1 MASSIITGAS
11 SSLEQF
17 TSRARPKI
25 SIDLDGQQT
34 GLVNSYTTG
43 DCIQGTVTITADHD
57 IRFDDVDITFEG
69 TSRTSV
75 ERVTMPGRTGAAQT
89 FLRLRQPI
97 EPTAYPT
104 PRVFEPGRTY
114 QFPFTFVVPDRL
126 LPHACSHKKTNLHV
140 ERSHTLLPPSLG
152 DPMLASNGKTLLDDL
167 APTMCCIAYLVRA
180 SVTHRPSADAD
191 RKTLASTGKK
201 VRILP
206 AVDEEPPLNIA
217 DNEDVYTLRKEK
229 SVKRGLMRGK
239 MGRLVVA
246 AAQPKP
252 LQLSAP
258 GEASDSDSVSS
269 AATVHL
275 RFDPVAGEAP
285 PRLGSIW
292 TKLRVSTFYSAEPW
306 GDYPS
311 HICPMVW
318 GHMGRGCYTET
329 VPLST
334 MCVASAQWKK
344 HCAGGASLGRCDSR
358 QSSSSEESLT
368 GPSACFAGRTYYTA
382 SVVVPITLPKNKAF
396 VPTFHSC
403 LTSRVYALDLSVSYH
418 TPNATILTP
427 TASLRVPIQLTCRPR
442 AVERVKAQVEISPEE
457 VDAEFFTPRSVST
470 PAPETVVVAEQE
482 QTHAPPEYS
491 AIRAPDRPGVR
502 AC

>member
-11 SSLEQF
+11 SSLEPF
-17 TSRARPKI
+17 TSRARPKVT
-25 SIDLDGQQT
+25 IDLDGQKN

-75 ERVTMPGRTGAAQT
+75 ERVTMPGRTGATQT

-97 EPTAYPT
+97 ELTAYPT

-126 LPHACSHKKTNLHV
+126 LPHACSHKKTNVHV

-167 APTMCCIAYLVRA
+167 APNMCCIAYVVRA
-180 SVTHRPSADAD
+180 SVTHRPSVDAE

-201 VRILP
+201 IRIIP

-217 DNEDVYTLRKEK
+217 DNEDVYTLRREK

-252 LQLSAP
+252 VQLSP
-258 GEASDSDSVSS
+258 PDEASDSVSS

-275 RFDPVAGEAP
+275 RFDPVAGEEP
-285 PRLGSIW
+285 PRLGTIW
-292 TKLRVSTFYSAEPW
+292 SKLRVSTFYSAEPW

-329 VPLST
+329 VPLSM

-344 HCAGGASLGRCDSR
+344 HSAGGSLGRCDSR
-358 QSSSSEESLT
+358 QSSSSEESIA
-368 GPSACFAGRTYYTA
+368 GPSACFTGSTYYTA

-403 LTSRVYALDLSVSYH
+403 LTSRVYALDLSISYH
-418 TPNATILTP
+418 TPNANILTP
-427 TASLRVPIQLTCRPR
+427 TASLRVPIQLTCLPR
-442 AVERVKAQVEISPEE
+442 AVERVKAQIEITPEE
-457 VDAEFFTPRSVST
+457 VDAEFFTPRSVSS
-470 PAPETVVVAEQE
+470 PAAPETVIVTEQAP
-482 QTHAPPEYS
+482 APPEYS
-491 AIRAPDRPGVR
+491 TIRAPDVPGVR
-502 AC
+502 AAC